1 MFKKGFLIIL
11 FSGFLFFNFSVVYG
25 QEAGLVPMPANN
37 SGCPD
42 STYQGNCGN
51 YQIDDFLVLA
61 VNISRWI
68 LGIVGSLTLVMFIYG
83 GVMFMISS
91 GSSESVGKAKNII
104 TAAVI
109 GLLIVFSSFMI
120 IKTVLLSM
128 GIDWNGNQM
137 KINAAGKLVDVKK

>member
-1 MFKKGFLIIL
+1 MFKKVFLIIL
-11 FSGFLFFNFSVVYG
+11 FSGFFLFNFSVVYG
-25 QEAGLVPMPANN
+25 QETGLLPMPKNN
-37 SGCPD
+37 TGCPD
-42 STYQGNCGN
+42 STYEGNCGN

-109 GLLIVFSSFMI
+109 GLLIVFASFMI

-128 GIDWNGNQM
+128 GIAWDGQQLEM
-137 KINAAGKLVDVKK
+137 KPSLPKAK

>member
-1 MFKKGFLIIL
+1 MFKKVFLIIL
-11 FSGFLFFNFSVVYG
+11 FSGFLFFNFSVAYG
-25 QEAGLVPMPANN
+25 QILPQPSGACDVP
-37 SGCPD
+37 G
-42 STYQGNCGN
+42 YEGNCGN

-68 LGIVGSLTLVMFIYG
+68 LGIVGSLTLLMFIYG

-91 GSSESVGKAKNII
+91 GSSESISKAKKII

-109 GLLIVFSSFMI
+109 GLLIVFASFMI

-128 GIDWNGNQM
+128 GINWDGKQM
-137 KINAAGKLVDVKK
+137 KVNSAGKLVDY